1 MSEDRRKQH
10 GAYYTPD
17 GTVRS
22 LVNWAVRRSTD
33 RALDPSSG
41 DGRFLTLH
49 KRSVGVEQDSEAAAV
64 ARARAPWALV
74 HEGEFFGWAASTKE
88 RFECAIGNPPFIRYQ
103 RFSGEVRQ
111 RALTLCE
118 SHGATFSALSS
129 SWAPFLVAAASL
141 LKPGGRMAFV
151 VPAEIGHAP
160 YARPL
165 LEYLFRNFG
174 DIRLLAVRQ
183 KIFSDLSED
192 AWLLYAD
199 QFGARTNDLLLTKQ
213 ESFSFLPEPPTHGVR
228 VSLQEWRTAN
238 YRLRPFLMES
248 TARELYARTLNDPAT
263 RRLGAMAQVGI
274 GYVTGANE
282 FFHLRPSQVERI
294 GVPRSLLQPTVRN
307 GRALIGDAVTDATV
321 KEWYRRDD
329 PVLLLRLSADVEVPT
344 GVRRYLDSLE
354 GREARSS
361 YKCRNRSPWY
371 VVPDVVIPDAFLS
384 YMSGEG
390 PALVANRATCACT
403 NSVHAVRLAGGVSL
417 RGLQAAWAHPFTGLS
432 CEIEGHPLGGG
443 MLKIEP
449 REAQRIAIADH
460 SRWNCDEIRIIK
472 EALGTLQ
479 SWRHYG
485 GHQEATTDLWA

>member
-1 MSEDRRKQH
+1 MAEDHRKQH
-10 GAYYTPD
+10 GAYYTPED
-17 GTVRS
+17 AVRS
-22 LVNWAVRRSTD
+22 LVSWAVRRPSD

-49 KRSVGVEQDSEAAAV
+49 QRSVGIEQSPEAAAI
-64 ARARAPWALV
+64 ARTRAPWALV
-74 HEGEFFGWAASTKE
+74 HEAEFFAWAATTKE

-111 RALTLCE
+111 TALKLCE
-118 SHGATFSALSS
+118 NHGATFSALTS

-151 VPAEIGHAP
+151 VPAEVGHAP

-165 LEYLFRNFG
+165 LEYLFSNFG

-183 KIFSDLSED
+183 KIFPDLSED

-199 QFGARTNDLLLTKQ
+199 QFGAHTNDLLLAQQ
-213 ESFSFLPEPPTHGVR
+213 EAFSFLPEPPNNGVR
-228 VSLQEWRTAN
+228 VSLQEWRAGN
-238 YRLRPFLMES
+238 YRLRPFLMGS
-248 TARELYARTLNDPAT
+248 AARELYARTLEDPAT
-263 RRLGAMAQVGI
+263 RRLGAIALVGI

-307 GRALIGDAVTDATV
+307 GRALVGDAVTDATV
-321 KEWYRRDD
+321 KEWCRRDD
-329 PVLLLRLSADVEVPT
+329 PVLLLRLSADAELPH
-344 GVRRYLDSLE
+344 GVRRYLDTPE
-354 GREARSS
+354 GREARTS
-361 YKCRNRSPWY
+361 YKCSNRSPWY

-390 PALVANRATCACT
+390 PALVANRAACTCT
-403 NSVHAVRLAGGVSL
+403 NSVHAVRLTDGVSL
-417 RGLQAAWAHPFTGLS
+417 RELQAVWAHPFTSLS

-460 SRWNCDEIRIIK
+460 SRWQPDEIRIIK
-472 EALGTLQ
+472 EGLGTLQ

-485 GHQEATTDLWA
+485 GHQEAAAGLWT